1 MMKIASAALAVLVIV
16 LAGCGSAAPT
26 STPADVTVC
35 HQFNSVMGT
44 QPATHTWTWLESVF
58 QSDSPPDATL
68 SSDMTTWLNL
78 MAAGGW
84 APGSGEQ
91 NQTAQAAVNI
101 QQYCNSIH
109 AG

>member
-1 MMKIASAALAVLVIV
+1 MRKIVSVPVVGLAFLLV
-16 LAGCGSAAPT
+16 GCGSAAPT

-35 HQFNSVMGT
+35 RQFNSVMGS

-58 QSDSPPDATL
+58 QSDPPPDATL
-68 SSDMTTWLNL
+68 SNDMATWLNL

-91 NQTAQAAVNI
+91 NQTAQAAVNV

-109 AG
+109 AS

>member
-1 MMKIASAALAVLVIV
+1 MRKTVVVPLAVLAFLLV
-16 LAGCGSAAPT
+16 GCGSAAPT
-26 STPADVTVC
+26 STPADVIVC
-35 HQFNSVMGT
+35 HQFNSVMGS

-58 QSDSPPDATL
+58 QSDPPSDTTL
-68 SSDMTTWLNL
+68 SNDMTTWLNL

-91 NQTAQAAVNI
+91 NQTAQAAVSI